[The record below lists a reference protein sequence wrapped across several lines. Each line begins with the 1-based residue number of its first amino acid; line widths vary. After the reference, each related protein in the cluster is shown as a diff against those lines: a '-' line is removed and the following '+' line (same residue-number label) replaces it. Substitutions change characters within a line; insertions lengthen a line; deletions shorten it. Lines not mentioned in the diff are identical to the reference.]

1 MIKLIS
7 HNFIYLQ
14 YTSVLPYINPF
25 SFDGDANSGDNVQLM
40 CHVAKGDMPIKINWL
55 FNGLEVKSPLGVV
68 TQKLGDR
75 SNFLSVPSVQ
85 AENNGSYTCMA
96 MNSAGSFNHTAYLF
110 VKGICYRKKTFNYN
124 IICCFL
130 PPFYEKSLPNS
141 FPLRSA
147 MRRPTREIVKQFSA
161 WR

>member
-55 FNGLEVKSPLGVV
+55 FNGRKVKSPLGVV

-110 VKGICYRKKTFNYN
+110 VKGICYRKKHL
-124 IICCFL
+124 IITLFVV
-130 PPFYEKSLPNS
+130 FYLRFMKSPS
-141 FPLRSA
+141 
-147 MRRPTREIVKQFSA
+147 PTRSLYV
-161 WR
+161 RR